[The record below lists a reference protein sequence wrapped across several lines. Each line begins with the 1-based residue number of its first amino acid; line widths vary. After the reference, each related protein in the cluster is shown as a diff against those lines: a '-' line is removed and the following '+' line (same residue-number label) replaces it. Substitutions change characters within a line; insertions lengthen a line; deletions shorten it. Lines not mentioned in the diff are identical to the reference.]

1 MSTTLLSPDALRGRV
16 ALVTGAASGIGRA
29 TALALAGAGAR
40 VVVSTGTNVVGGH
53 ETVRLIAEAGGE
65 ALFVRADVS
74 RAAEIE
80 ALIEATVETY
90 GRLDCAV
97 NNAGITGP
105 TLPLAE
111 MAEEDWQRV
120 LDVNLT
126 GVWLCLKHE
135 IRQMLEQ
142 GGGAIVNV
150 SSVAGLVGSRINP
163 AYCASK
169 HGVVGLT
176 RKAAIDYAAAGIR
189 VNAVCPGIVE
199 TPMVERLHGGDPAR
213 RAAMLAREPVDRF
226 GDPAEIAHAIA
237 WLCFPA
243 ASFVTGIAMPV
254 DGGFL
259 A

>member
-1 MSTTLLSPDALRGRV
+1 MATTRLAPDALTGRV

-29 TALALAGAGAR
+29 TALAFAAAGAR
-40 VVVSTGTNVVGGH
+40 VVASTGTNVEGGQ
-53 ETVRLIAEAGGE
+53 ETVRQIRDAGGD
-65 ALFVRADVS
+65 AAFVRADVS
-74 RAAEIE
+74 RADQVE
-80 ALIEATVETY
+80 ALVAVTVGTY

-105 TLPLAE
+105 TLRLADMDDDE
-111 MAEEDWQRV
+111 WQRV
-120 LDVNLT
+120 IDVNLT
-126 GVWLCLKHE
+126 GVWFCLKHE
-135 IRQMLEQ
+135 IRQMLTH

-189 VNAVCPGIVE
+189 VNAVCPGLVD
-199 TPMVERLHGGDPAR
+199 TPMLDRLHGGDPAR
-213 RAAMLAREPVDRF
+213 RAAMVALEPVGRVA
-226 GDPAEIAHAIA
+226 DPEEIAAAIV
-237 WLCFPA
+237 WLCSPA